1 MTMRSNPLGPSHSTD
16 IKPIHQIPNR
26 TRDEEDCTKLPTPLE
41 LEVWKIG
48 TCEPS
53 MNKKWSS
60 IMNNKYN
67 KWSSIEIRWDSKRFA
82 CFEPSGSAKERR
94 RRPGHQ
100 GRCRICFPKSLSK
113 SARMKNKNTHADY
126 RGIANSFTRSI
137 KAYCHPSI
145 FTSLSTLI
153 CIDCSPCLTPR
164 KPSKAGSIH
173 CRCRVSHC
181 CLHLRHPIPH
191 GRAFIQVEPPLQPV
205 SHAIVEFEVN
215 EDAFN
220 LLAIKLELHP
230 LHGEIW

>member
-1 MTMRSNPLGPSHSTD
+1 
-16 IKPIHQIPNR
+16 
-26 TRDEEDCTKLPTPLE
+26 
-41 LEVWKIG
+41 
-48 TCEPS
+48 
-53 MNKKWSS
+53 
-60 IMNNKYN
+60 MNNKYN

-205 SHAIVEFEVN
+205 SRAIVEFEVN

-220 LLAIKLELHP
+220 LLHQIGITSFAWWNMVMCLLNSKLLANWKHVNTN
-230 LHGEIW
+230 LARIFQVSQHAKS